1 MGSQI
6 GHRWLREQNY
16 VEDNVVNT
24 ATRVLNDSIV
34 DQGNLQDYVNNDT
47 VDIETHISQSQNTTA
62 ESGDNVNL
70 LVTQQNSLRTV
81 TVNKVQTRKM
91 TPVERH
97 NHLLRESKCLAEVA
111 SRTPVHT
118 HVSSMVLSALTKAMS
133 GHDTAALTTV
143 LEALLGERPS
153 MVGYGQ
159 KKAVK
164 GIVND

>member
-16 VEDNVVNT
+16 VEDNVVKI
-24 ATRVLNDSIV
+24 ATRVLNDSTV
-34 DQGNLQDYVNNDT
+34 DEGNQQDYVDNDT
-47 VDIETHISQSQNTTA
+47 VDIVTHMTENSTA
-62 ESGDNVNL
+62 ESVVNVNL

-81 TVNKVQTRKM
+81 TVNEVQTRKM

-143 LEALLGERPS
+143 LEALLGELPS